1 MACFEPQDGN
11 KAAAAYASS
20 QAYQASLP
28 DRPLLQASGA
38 VHCYS
43 YVMCLQVFQAE
54 MTAAYGDTNHAL
66 QSSFNLLDEGF
77 RCDTS
82 VAGQV
87 CRHNLT
93 CCMMS
98 A

>member
-20 QAYQASLP
+20 QAYQARLT
-28 DRPLLQASGA
+28 DRPLPQASAA

-43 YVMCLQVFQAE
+43 HVMCLQVFQAE

-66 QSSFNLLDEGF
+66 RRTFDLLDEGF
-77 RCDTS
+77 RRDTN

-87 CRHNLT
+87 CRHSCT
-93 CCMMS
+93 CCMMT

>member
-11 KAAAAYASS
+11 KTAAAYARS

-28 DRPLLQASGA
+28 DRLLLQASEA
-38 VHCYS
+38 VHRHS

-66 QSSFNLLDEGF
+66 QSTFNLLDEGF
-77 RCDTS
+77 RCDTN

-87 CRHNLT
+87 CRHSCT
-93 CCMMS
+93 CCMVS